1 MILLQRIL
9 AGEELS
15 RAEMEAFIG
24 DLMDGRVPEAQQAG
38 VLVALAMRGEAVG
51 EIAGAAAAMRQRAL
65 AVPHSR
71 PDVVDTCGTG
81 GDGQGTFNISTAAAL
96 VAAGAGVPIAKHGNR
111 AISSRS
117 GSADVLGALG
127 VTVDLDPQAAARCLD
142 ELGIAFLFAPRMH
155 PAMKAVMPVRKALGV
170 RTLFNVLGPLT
181 NPAGARRQVLGVFAP
196 ALVERLARVLAELGS
211 THVLVVHSED
221 GLDELSTT
229 SASRVAEVADGE
241 VRVWTLDARELG
253 FPRVPPAA
261 LAGGTPEENAAA
273 MERLLDGEPGPLT
286 DVTLLNAGAAVYVG
300 GRAASLAEGVE
311 RARQALTDGA
321 ARATLEALRRFGA
334 EGEGAA

>member
-111 AISSRS
+111 AISK
-117 GSADVLGALG
+117 
-127 VTVDLDPQAAARCLD
+127 
-142 ELGIAFLFAPRMH
+142 I
-155 PAMKAVMPVRKALGV
+155 
-170 RTLFNVLGPLT
+170 
-181 NPAGARRQVLGVFAP
+181 
-196 ALVERLARVLAELGS
+196 
-211 THVLVVHSED
+211 
-221 GLDELSTT
+221 
-229 SASRVAEVADGE
+229 
-241 VRVWTLDARELG
+241 
-253 FPRVPPAA
+253 
-261 LAGGTPEENAAA
+261 
-273 MERLLDGEPGPLT
+273 
-286 DVTLLNAGAAVYVG
+286 
-300 GRAASLAEGVE
+300 GRAHV
-311 RARQALTDGA
+311 
-321 ARATLEALRRFGA
+321 
-334 EGEGAA
+334 

>member
-15 RAEMEAFIG
+15 RAEMETFIG

-127 VTVDLDPQAAARCLD
+127 VAVDLDPQAAARCLD

-181 NPAGARRQVLGVFAP
+181 NPAGARRQVLGVFAS
-196 ALVERLARVLAELGS
+196 ALVERLARVLAEL
-211 THVLVVHSED
+211 EI
-221 GLDELSTT
+221 
-229 SASRVAEVADGE
+229 
-241 VRVWTLDARELG
+241 
-253 FPRVPPAA
+253 
-261 LAGGTPEENAAA
+261 
-273 MERLLDGEPGPLT
+273 
-286 DVTLLNAGAAVYVG
+286 
-300 GRAASLAEGVE
+300 GRAHV
-311 RARQALTDGA
+311 
-321 ARATLEALRRFGA
+321 
-334 EGEGAA
+334 